1 MNRWLNGFI
10 LGGLLCGMV
19 GCSANYVSPIPSTEP
34 SPPKTDNIES
44 LKALTAG
51 SSKGVTEEIG
61 AIRYQAI
68 QEEALS
74 LGAQGGLAA
83 RAKVIN
89 YHLEQ
94 NAKYLNQVFNF
105 HLLLLPCSI
114 LPPVLVEGRQ
124 ELNLDDNTTIRIADR
139 TYAIA
144 QQARFVTT
152 PPNWREY
159 LFLNFKQ
166 PDVPDNSLLP
176 KTGQEKIVW
185 NKFLVQGWNDG
196 INQANTIY
204 ADSLARL
211 KRDYSGMV
219 RYRKLL
225 AQHMVTAPY
234 VAKTDLGIT
243 CDGSGMRVNDQV
255 LRITALP
262 RLCTN
267 SKKWKPAITHE
278 NGCATCE

>member
-1 MNRWLNGFI
+1 MNRWRYGLI
-10 LGGLLCGMV
+10 LGLMGCLL
-19 GCSANYVSPIPSTEP
+19 GCSANYVSPIASTEP
-34 SPPKTDNIES
+34 SAPKTDSIES
-44 LKALTAG
+44 LKALTSG
-51 SSKGVTEEIG
+51 PSKGVTEEIS

-68 QEEALS
+68 QDEALS

-89 YHLEQ
+89 CQLER

-105 HLLLLPCSI
+105 HLLLLPCSV

-124 ELNLDDNTTIRIADR
+124 ELNLDDNTTIRVADR
-139 TYAIA
+139 TYVIA

-176 KTGQEKIVW
+176 KTGQEKILW
-185 NKFLVQGWNDG
+185 NKFLIQGWNDG
-196 INQANTIY
+196 INQASTIY
-204 ADSLARL
+204 ADNLARL

-225 AQHMVTAPY
+225 AQRMVTAPY
-234 VAKTDLGIT
+234 VSKTDLGIT

-267 SKKWKPAITHE
+267 SKQWKPAITHE
-278 NGCATCE
+278 NGCATCG